1 MTKIINLILP
11 KTISNLYLG
20 PKIPL
25 YLFYF
30 ITLITVAR
38 SLVHI
43 FAPDGGASSI
53 ATIPINNFANGGR
66 ETVIFM
72 FAVWGLSQLMIGLL
86 YLIVSLRYKSLVALM
101 YISIFVEYLGRF
113 LIGHTK
119 TIQTLETAPG
129 EIGNYVMIPLS
140 LVMVVWIIM
149 RSYKVSD
156 TSKI

>member
-1 MTKIINLILP
+1 MTQIINQIFP
-11 KTISNLYLG
+11 KTISNSYLG

-25 YLFYF
+25 YVFYF

-38 SLVHI
+38 SLTHI

-53 ATIPINNFANGGR
+53 ATIPIDNFINGGK
-66 ETVIFM
+66 ETVIFL

-101 YISIFVEYLGRF
+101 YVSIFVEYLGRW

-119 TIQTLETAPG
+119 TIQTLGTAPG

-140 LVMVVWIIM
+140 LVMLGWIIIHN
-149 RSYKVSD
+149 YK
-156 TSKI
+156 TS